1 MWTRTSLI
9 LRELRQDRVMKLLS
23 ERLAKTNALKVEQVA
38 SDDKVVTQN
47 DRQSTQ
53 TDEM

>member
-9 LRELRQDRVMKLLS
+9 LRDLRLERVMKLIS
-23 ERLAKTNALKVEQVA
+23 VQLAKTNALRAEQGV

-53 TDEM
+53 TDET